1 MRQINNMQRQIQTK
15 RANRLADLVANGSSI
30 AQAGRDMGL
39 TKGQAMGLWERIR
52 IGLGSQ
58 AV

>member
-1 MRQINNMQRQIQTK
+1 MNNNAIQRRRT
-15 RANRLADLVANGSSI
+15 NRLAELVANGSSI

-52 IGLGSQ
+52 LGLGWQ
-58 AV
+58 AS